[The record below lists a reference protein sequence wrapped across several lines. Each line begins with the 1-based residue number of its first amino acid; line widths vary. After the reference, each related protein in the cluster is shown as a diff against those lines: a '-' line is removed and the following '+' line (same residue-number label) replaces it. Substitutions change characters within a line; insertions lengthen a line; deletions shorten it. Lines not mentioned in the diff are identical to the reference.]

1 MTAAR
6 ESAVSVFARLPV
18 AEHALPVGHPAPLVT
33 VEISGFVGGM
43 PSRERA
49 ARSSA
54 ALGDDL
60 ARVEPVPAAGSPQA
74 ARARLVRE
82 RGSRNSAGL
91 EGDPARP
98 QPALLAAV
106 VGPVGG
112 AREGR
117 SGQEPDYGNLA
128 DPADARAPA
137 APLAR
142 KVHARAPWSVRSRRA
157 PERPA
162 LQWSGLQW
170 SGLQWWVLQRSGS
183 TAAGGS

>member
-6 ESAVSVFARLPV
+6 ESAVSMFARLPV

-33 VEISGFVGGM
+33 VEISGLVGGM

-49 ARSSA
+49 PRSSA

-91 EGDPARP
+91 EGDPARV
-98 QPALLAAV
+98 QPAPLAAV
-106 VGPVGG
+106 VGLAGG
-112 AREGR
+112 ARGGR
-117 SGQEPDYGNLA
+117 SGREPDRGNSA
-128 DPADARAPA
+128 GPVDAQPPA
-137 APLAR
+137 ALLAQR
-142 KVHARAPWSVRSRRA
+142 VHARAASPVRMS
-157 PERPA
+157 
-162 LQWSGLQW
+162 
-170 SGLQWWVLQRSGS
+170 
-183 TAAGGS
+183 